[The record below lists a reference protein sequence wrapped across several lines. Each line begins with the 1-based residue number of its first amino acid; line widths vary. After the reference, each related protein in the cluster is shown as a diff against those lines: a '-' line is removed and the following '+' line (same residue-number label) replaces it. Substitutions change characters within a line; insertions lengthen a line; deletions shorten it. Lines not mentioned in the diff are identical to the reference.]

1 MRPKRRL
8 GQHFLTDP
16 SILNR
21 IVDALDP
28 EPSDTILEIGPGR
41 GALTAVLAERAGT
54 VLAIER
60 DPDLVTA
67 LRQSFPGIDLV
78 AGDAL
83 ALDWHEVVGHSDF
96 LVIGNIPYNIT
107 SPLLDKALTPPRPRR
122 CVFLVQ
128 REVGDRIVARPG
140 NKTYGALS
148 VGIQAVARAEV
159 VFRVPAGAF
168 QPPPKVDSVVLRL
181 TPLDV
186 PLVDDA
192 VLSVFR
198 AMVTGLFGLRRKQL
212 LRGIRQLTGWSA
224 DEAGA
229 VLRSVGLDPTARPE
243 TVAPPGFV
251 ALTLALVDLGWP
263 AD

>member
-28 EPSDTILEIGPGR
+28 ESSDTVLEIGPGR

-54 VLAIER
+54 VVAIER
-60 DPDLVTA
+60 DHDLLTE
-67 LRQSFPGIDLV
+67 LQQSFPGVDLV

-83 ALDWHEVVGHSDF
+83 ALDWHDVVGHSDF

-122 CVFLVQ
+122 CVFLMQ
-128 REVGDRIVARPG
+128 REVGDRIVAQPG

-198 AMVTGLFGLRRKQL
+198 AAVTGLFSLRRKQL

-224 DEAGA
+224 DEAGT

-243 TVAPPGFV
+243 TVAPPAFV
-251 ALTLALVDLGWP
+251 ALTVALVDLGWSP
-263 AD
+263 D

>member
-28 EPSDTILEIGPGR
+28 ESSDTVLEIGPGR

-54 VLAIER
+54 VVAIER
-60 DPDLVTA
+60 DHDLLTG
-67 LRQSFPGIDLV
+67 LQQSFPGIDLV

-83 ALDWHEVVGHSDF
+83 ALDWHDVVGHSDF

-128 REVGDRIVARPG
+128 REVGDRIVAQPG

-198 AMVTGLFGLRRKQL
+198 AAVTGLFSLRRKQL

-243 TVAPPGFV
+243 TVTPPAFV
-251 ALTLALVDLGWP
+251 ALTAALVDLGWSS
-263 AD
+263 D